1 MLRSDIMPTSHH
13 RRRRALRYPYDA
25 PAGSYILTGGRV
37 RPFEAS
43 ATEGRLAVL
52 AVGSNRA
59 PEQLRRKFGAGAAA
73 TVPVQRARLADFD
86 VVYSAHVTRYGAA
99 PAMLQHHRGA
109 EVEIAVTWLDAEQL
123 AVMHATE
130 GLGTNYDFGVIE
142 DIRLVLDDGRTRDA
156 VHLYIGRRGHARTRA
171 DDPAATALTAIACAG
186 RGWSERDVPEML
198 AWLRARIAPELS
210 FEDFVDRLATDSG
223 FRAAAVD
230 FLAADAVPF
239 AWPYRKIA

>member
-1 MLRSDIMPTSHH
+1 MVPSAIMPTPQH
-13 RRRRALRYPYDA
+13 RRRRALRYPYDV
-25 PAGSYILTGGRV
+25 PAGSYILSEGRV

-99 PAMLQHHRGA
+99 PAMLQHHPGA
-109 EVEIAVTWLDAEQL
+109 EVEIAVTWLDAGQL
-123 AVMHATE
+123 EIMHATE

-142 DIRLVLDDGRTRDA
+142 DIRLVLDDGRVQDA
-156 VHLYIGRRGHARTRA
+156 VHLYVGRRGHARTRA
-171 DDPAATALTAIACAG
+171 GAAAATALAAIACAG
-186 RGWSERDVPEML
+186 RGWPAWDVPQML
-198 AWLRARIAPELS
+198 AWLRERVAPETP
-210 FEDFVDRLATDSG
+210 FEDFVERLATDPG

-230 FLAADAVPF
+230 VLAADAVPF
-239 AWPYRKIA
+239 AWPYRKLA